1 MAWSVSRA
9 YDQAMRSAC
18 IFSPYAALV
27 GIAVFSGT
35 LSGCASEGDALDKR
49 FAKLQEELTRVQ
61 SQTDRM
67 AERLDAVE
75 LRQATAPQKEERVA
89 SAAPETL
96 ARPKLKVV
104 RVESEGEVSPEE
116 TVNTPADE
124 SGPRVVIQGE
134 GKSIETRTMPQ
145 KSAPKAEPQKSAP
158 KSESKSQ
165 PAKKPESPAPK

>member
-1 MAWSVSRA
+1 
-9 YDQAMRSAC
+9 MRSAC
-18 IFSPYAALV
+18 AFSPYVALV
-27 GIAVFSGT
+27 GLVFSVAA
-35 LSGCASEGDALDKR
+35 SGCASEGDALEKR

-89 SAAPETL
+89 SAAPETVS
-96 ARPKLKVV
+96 RSKLKVV

-116 TVNTPADE
+116 TVNTQAEE

-134 GKSIETRTMPQ
+134 GKSLETRTMPSSQ
-145 KSAPKAEPQKSAP
+145 KSTPKAETQKSAP
-158 KSESKSQ
+158 KSESKPQ
-165 PAKKPESPAPK
+165 PAKKPDSPAPK